1 MKLSELK
8 AHINDAIALRN
19 PDRAKIAEYAE
30 RMKVGVKFPPIV
42 IGYWPKTEKYGD
54 SGIVDGLH
62 RLAAA
67 EAANLTEIEVE
78 SQKFPTLKDALS
90 FMYTANM
97 THGLPVDEKQ
107 RNKRIVLLKQ
117 IDAKLTL
124 EQLAKEFGLS
134 TASVDR
140 ILKGKQGEGKSGP
153 KGANARKEEQQPKKA
168 SQLFKTIQGLN
179 VEFLRKR
186 PNQVAEL
193 GAFCSPVTED
203 APDGKVNQDMLQE
216 LILLH
221 DTLKGI
227 IKELK

>member
-8 AHINDAIALRN
+8 VHINDAIALRN
-19 PDRAKIAEYAE
+19 PDKAKIAEYAE
-30 RMKVGVKFPPIV
+30 RMKVGVQFPPII
-42 IGYWPKTEKYGD
+42 IGYWPKTAKYGE

-67 EAANLTEIEVE
+67 EEAGLTDVPVE
-78 SQKFPTLKDALS
+78 SKKFPSLESALT

-97 THGLPVDEKQ
+97 SHGLPVDEKN
-107 RNKRIVLLKQ
+107 RNKRIILLKQ

-153 KGANARKEEQQPKKA
+153 KGANVRKEEQQPKKA
-168 SQLFKTIQGLN
+168 NQIFKTIQGLN
-179 VEFLRKR
+179 VEFFRKR
-186 PNQVAEL
+186 PNQAAEL
-193 GAFCSPVTED
+193 GAYCSPVSDEV
-203 APDGKVNQDMLQE
+203 PDGEVDLDMLQE
-216 LILLH
+216 LVQLC

>member
-1 MKLSELK
+1 MKLAELK
-8 AHINDAIALRN
+8 TQVNDAVALRN
-19 PDRAKIAEYAE
+19 PDKGKIAEYAE
-30 RMKVGVKFPPIV
+30 RMKVGVKFPPVI
-42 IGYWPKTEKYGD
+42 IGYWPKTEKYGE

-78 SQKFPTLKDALS
+78 SQKFSSLKDALS

-97 THGLPVDEKQ
+97 AHGLPVDEKQ

-124 EQLAKEFGLS
+124 EQLGKEFGLS

-168 SQLFKTIQGLN
+168 AQLFKTIQGLN

-193 GAFCSPVTED
+193 GAYCSPVSEES
-203 APDGKVNQDMLQE
+203 PDGEVDQDMLQE
-216 LILLH
+216 LVLLH
-221 DTLKGI
+221 DTLKGL

>member
-1 MKLSELK
+1 MKITELK
-8 AHINDAIALRN
+8 NFINDAIALRN
-19 PDRAKIAEYAE
+19 PDKAKIAEYAE
-30 RMKVGVKFPPIV
+30 RMKVGVEFPPII
-42 IGYWPKTEKYGD
+42 IGYWPKTAKYGE

-62 RLAAA
+62 RFSAAQ
-67 EAANLTEIEVE
+67 EAGLTDVPVE
-78 SQKFPTLKDALS
+78 SKKFPSLESALT

-97 THGLPVDEKQ
+97 SHGLPVDDKQ

-124 EQLAKEFGLS
+124 EQLGKEFGLS
-134 TASVDR
+134 TASIDR
-140 ILKGKQGEGKSGP
+140 ILKNRQGEGKPGP

-168 SQLFKTIQGLN
+168 SQIFKTIQGLN

-186 PNQVAEL
+186 PNQAAEL

-203 APDGKVNQDMLQE
+203 APDGEVNQDMLQE